1 MGGDFFTLQ
10 IPFDSCNYCVFY
22 FRLIFF
28 LYSPYWPCR
37 EACFGAVFGELVVF
51 EVVYAGEVECA
62 SLYFVVEGLAH
73 GAEVNQWFC
82 ACFAFF

>member
-28 LYSPYWPCR
+28 LYSPYRTGWK
-37 EACFGAVFGELVVF
+37 ASLGAVFGELVVF
-51 EVVYAGEVECA
+51 EVVYTGEVECA

-73 GAEVNQWFC
+73 GAEVYEWFC
-82 ACFAFF
+82 ASFSFF